1 RARARPRPPRRS
13 RTSSVRSSS
22 CAATRRCRR
31 ATSSRFR
38 CPRRPDPDG
47 RVRRRAA
54 RAADAP
60 HTVRARR
67 GRAARVVAV
76 RTVDRRGLVDPV
88 LLLFDCLVIRTLWQ
102 DQLVTAV
109 DASIA
114 AAGIYTV
121 ARLVQRQAPS
131 AALGGLVAVG
141 VAGVLVL
148 VTGRAEDNF
157 IPGFLTNVAYGSA
170 FLISA
175 FAGWSLIGLAAGFLM
190 DDGIAWRQD
199 RRKRRVFFWLAIM
212 WGALFFLRLGVQ
224 FPMWLA
230 DVDVQVIGTVKL
242 VMGLPLF
249 APLVAV
255 TWLVVRATYARAGR
269 ADPGSDAPADVR

>member
-1 RARARPRPPRRS
+1 MAASDDEPREPRTPLTPSEPDEDAPRA
-13 RTSSVRSSS
+13 SSLFGQALGE
-22 CAATRRCRR
+22 AARR
-31 ATSSRFR
+31 AGMDPSAEGSST
-38 CPRRPDPDG
+38 G
-47 RVRRRAA
+47 AVVWKAIGGVRGIVESVL
-54 RAADAP
+54 P
-60 HTVRARR
+60 L
-67 GRAARVVAV
+67 VVF
-76 RTVDRRGLVDPV
+76 LVS
-88 LLLFDCLVIRTLWQ
+88 LTLWP
-102 DQLVTAV
+102 DQLVIAV
-109 DASIA
+109 VASIA
-114 AAGIYTV
+114 AAGIFTV

-131 AALGGLVAVG
+131 AALGGLIAVG

-157 IPGFLTNVAYGSA
+157 VPGFLTNVAYGSA